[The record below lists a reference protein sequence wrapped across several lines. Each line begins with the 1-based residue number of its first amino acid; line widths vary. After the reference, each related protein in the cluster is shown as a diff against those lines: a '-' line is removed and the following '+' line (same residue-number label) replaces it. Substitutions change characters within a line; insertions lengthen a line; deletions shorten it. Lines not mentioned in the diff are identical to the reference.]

1 MTIARTV
8 AILSL
13 AAGLATGADPPV
25 EKLTVKPRKI
35 ANHEWVLPSGTP
47 AEQVKWLIDH
57 QKKLQEEFSKKYKA
71 AKTEAEKEALFDRA
85 YPEPEVPGKL
95 LLEIASNHPKDPSAF
110 DALLW
115 VVRYSPRPPNRPNT
129 PHAWARD
136 ILMRDFARHPRI
148 GEFCRSVAYENHDV
162 PSVEFVREVYEKHP
176 DAAARAQ
183 AGLTRANHLRRNA
196 GFANSI
202 QKATPEL
209 GKRFTETYGQEYVD
223 YLLHAKPD
231 DLNKQAEMI
240 LDRLVSD
247 KELAKVTYERGDKK
261 RSVGEAADAELFEMR
276 FLLPGKMS
284 PDIEG
289 EDIDGKRFKLSDY
302 RGKVVLLDFW
312 GDW

>member
-8 AILSL
+8 GGLLL

-35 ANHEWVLPSGTP
+35 ANYEWVLPAGTP
-47 AEQVKWLIDH
+47 AEQVRGVIDR
-57 QKKLQEEFSKKYKA
+57 QKQLQEEFSKKYKA
-71 AKTEAEKEALFDRA
+71 AKTEAEKEVLFDRE

-95 LLEIASNHPKDPSAF
+95 LLEIVSNHPQDPSAF

-115 VVRYSPRPPNRPNT
+115 VVRNSPRPPNQPQAPFVR
-129 PHAWARD
+129 ARD
-136 ILMRDFARHPRI
+136 NLIRDFARHPRI
-148 GEFCRSVAYENHDV
+148 GEFCRALAYENDDRV
-162 PSVEFVREVYEKHP
+162 AVEFVREVYQKHP

-183 AGLTRANHLRRNA
+183 AGLTRASHLRRNA
-196 GFANSI
+196 GYAGTVH
-202 QKATPEL
+202 KATPEV
-209 GKRFTETYGQEYVD
+209 RQQFAEAYGHEYLD
-223 YLLHAKPD
+223 FLLNAKPD
-231 DLNKQAEMI
+231 ELNKEAEAV

-261 RSVGEAADAELFEMR
+261 RTIGEAADAELFEMR
-276 FLLPGKMS
+276 YLLPGKPA

-289 EDIDGKRFKLSDY
+289 EDIDGKRLKLSDY